1 MNHKT
6 DIGFVYAHTERHR
19 GTYHL
24 HTVVDKIILCPLA
37 LFSRKPGMVGHG
49 CYIMPTKHLRHAFGG
64 LLAQAIYDSAIVGMP
79 GDKFQYGTVLVFL
92 LIPAFHVKTEV
103 RTVERRNEHD
113 RIGQSQLL
121 LYILPSQTVGRS
133 GQCHDRHIGKRLPQ
147 QSQLGILR
155 PEIMP
160 PLRDTVRFVHC
171 KQGYF
176 HVPYQI
182 RKLQHQAFGRNIQQF
197 QLPSQTGRTHPGT
210 LCLVIHAVQCRRRHS
225 IGPQSLHLVFH
236 QGYQRRY
243 HDCRPFPHQRRNLI
257 TQALPA
263 TGRHEHHD
271 IMSGQNIPD
280 DVLL

>member
-1 MNHKT
+1 
-6 DIGFVYAHTERHR
+6 
-19 GTYHL
+19 
-24 HTVVDKIILCPLA
+24 
-37 LFSRKPGMVGHG
+37 
-49 CYIMPTKHLRHAFGG
+49 
-64 LLAQAIYDSAIVGMP
+64 MP
-79 GDKFQYGTVLVFL
+79 GDKFQYGTVLIFL

-113 RIGQSQLL
+113 RVGQSQLL
-121 LYILPSQTVGRS
+121 LYILSCQTVGRS
-133 GQCHDRHIGKRLPQ
+133 GQCHNRHIRKRLPQ

-171 KQGYF
+171 KQGHF

-210 LCLVIHAVQCRRRHS
+210 LCLVVHAVQCRRRHS

-257 TQALPA
+257 TQALPT